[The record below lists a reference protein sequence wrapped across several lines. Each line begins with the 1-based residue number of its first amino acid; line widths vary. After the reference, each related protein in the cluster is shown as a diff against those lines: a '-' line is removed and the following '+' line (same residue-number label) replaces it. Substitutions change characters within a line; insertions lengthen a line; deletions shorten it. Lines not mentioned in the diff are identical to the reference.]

1 MEQSKALNRL
11 LEAADFLS
19 MLEDLT
25 NPSVISKLNSG
36 TISGLRLT
44 IKNVRETVLASH
56 DALAASL
63 VAKSRASLNA
73 NTSSS
78 AESSRERAEQQATY
92 QVIQPEQNMPQ
103 AKRHDLRASLE
114 RIIEK

>member
-1 MEQSKALNRL
+1 MEQSKALSRL

-44 IKNVRETVLASH
+44 IKNVRESVLASH

-63 VAKSRASLNA
+63 VAKSRASMSANA
-73 NTSSS
+73 ASS
-78 AESSRERAEQQATY
+78 AELNREKPEQQVSY
-92 QVIQPEQNMPQ
+92 QMIQPEQIMPQ
-103 AKRHDLRASLE
+103 TKRHDLRASLE
-114 RIIEK
+114 RIVEK